1 MNSIQTVQFGEITV
15 DPEKVILF
23 PRGLPGF
30 ESATRFTLCH
40 EEGSNGIVHFLQSV
54 DDGDLAFSVGEPS
67 QFGIHYQFTL
77 SDEELAELE
86 LSDDMDN
93 LLVLILLYRDEPVA
107 DCHELAV
114 RGAIT
119 SPLVINVKTRKGLQK
134 VMETVA
140 PSVLLSEIS
149 SVIQ

>member
-1 MNSIQTVQFGEITV
+1 MTSLQSIQFGEMHI
-15 DPEKVILF
+15 DPEKIITF

-40 EEGSNGIVHFLQSV
+40 EEGSHGIVHFLQSV
-54 DDGDLAFSVGEPS
+54 EDGDLVFSVGEPS

-77 SDEELAELE
+77 TDDELALLE
-86 LSDDMDN
+86 LSDMED
-93 LLVLILLYRDEPVA
+93 LLILILLYRDEQGGSNEGQ
-107 DCHELAV
+107 DV
-114 RGAIT
+114 RGAIN
-119 SPLVINVKTRKGLQK
+119 SPLVINVKALKGLQK

-149 SVIQ
+149 NPVE